1 MRLGSVTLALAAYA
15 IPCSKN
21 ARWFNDGDYERMS
34 HERGDAS
41 RLYARVLQPGRVGV
55 GDMAHLH
62 G

>member
-1 MRLGSVTLALAAYA
+1 VWWLALSAYA

-21 ARWFNDGDYERMS
+21 ARWFADGDYERMS

-41 RLYARVLQPGRVGV
+41 RLYARVEQPGRVSV
-55 GDMAHLH
+55 GDTVRLA